1 MKNLKEVALKAFK
14 AIFEGGGTVEVDGVL
29 YPVEETSKSK
39 LRRVSIE
46 GYGFVEQNPEKASRW
61 ARMAREGHSIMWI
74 MKGRR
79 YVARVE
85 DGKFY
90 DFRKEK

>member
-1 MKNLKEVALKAFK
+1 MKNLEEVALKAFK
-14 AIFEGGGTVEVDGVL
+14 SIFEGGSVEVEGVF
-29 YPVEETSKSK
+29 YTVEETARSK

-46 GYGFVEQNPEKASRW
+46 GYSFIEQNPEKASRW
-61 ARMAREGHSIMWI
+61 AQMAREGHSIIWV
-74 MKGRR
+74 MKGKR

-85 DGKFY
+85 DGRFY